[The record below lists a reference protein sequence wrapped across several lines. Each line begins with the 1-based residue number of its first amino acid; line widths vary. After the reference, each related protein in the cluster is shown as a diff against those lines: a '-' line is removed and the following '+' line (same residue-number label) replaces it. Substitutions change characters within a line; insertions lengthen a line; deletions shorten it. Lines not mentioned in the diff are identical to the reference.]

1 MNISTQLKGFSLF
14 SHATDQEIE
23 EIAKGCSYK
32 TYDPNTI
39 VLSEGDVS
47 GNVYF
52 IAKGHLQVY
61 LSNQSGKMIIIKDLK
76 ESESFGELG
85 VVCNTVRSANI
96 ITKSETTL
104 ISIAD
109 TSYKKFYQN
118 NLVAAQS
125 VIDILASSLSKLTKD
140 YESLALDDLS
150 HRLIRLLF
158 DLSVEKDGV
167 LIVTHTH
174 NEIANRVVS
183 SRESVTRAIAVLKN
197 KEMLEANDSGICLTN
212 KLINMYSHI

>member
-1 MNISTQLKGFSLF
+1 MNIFKQLREFSLF
-14 SHATDQEIE
+14 THATDKEVE

-47 GNVYF
+47 RNVYF
-52 IAKGHLQVY
+52 IAKGRLQVY
-61 LSNQSGKMIIIKDLK
+61 LSNQSGKIITIKDLRD
-76 ESESFGELG
+76 SESFGELG

-104 ISIAD
+104 VSIAGK
-109 TSYKKFYQN
+109 SYKDFYQN
-118 NLVAAQS
+118 NLIASQS

-158 DLSVEKDGV
+158 DISEDRDGE

-174 NEIANRVVS
+174 NEIANRVAS

-197 KEMLEANDSGICLTN
+197 NDMLETNEFGIRLTK
-212 KLINMYSHI
+212 KLVNRYAQI